1 MARHPRTPFIPG
13 YGEPM
18 QLWQR
23 LRDPIS
29 TAAGSAQAMLEH
41 GVDLFYPPQCAICR
55 MDCAGPILL
64 CDDCRQAVIDRRPAC
79 PRCAA
84 DVPAMV
90 DGETFCPQCRKPAPR
105 FQAAVRLG
113 RYEGALRSSIL
124 QIKHE
129 SAQPLA
135 EALARLFVA
144 ERAGE
149 LAALQFDVVVPIPM
163 HWARRIWRGVNNPD
177 ALARRVATRLA
188 IPAAGHLLRRRRRT
202 RPQTGL
208 TRNWRLVNVRG
219 AFQVGRSDDLPGARV
234 LIVDDVMTTG
244 ATANEAARVLRQA
257 GASFIAVA
265 VLARADGLG

>member
-1 MARHPRTPFIPG
+1 
-13 YGEPM
+13 M

-23 LRDPIS
+23 IRDPLSI
-29 TAAGSAQAMLEH
+29 AADSAQTMLEH
-41 GVDLFYPPQCAICR
+41 GVDLFYPPQCALCR
-55 MDCAGPILL
+55 ADCAGPILL
-64 CDDCRQAVIDRRPAC
+64 CENCRRTMIDRRPAC

-84 DVPAMV
+84 DVPTAIE
-90 DGETFCPQCRKPAPR
+90 GESSCPQCRKPAPR

-113 RYEGALRSSIL
+113 RYEGALRSAIL
-124 QIKHE
+124 AIKRE

-135 EALARLFVA
+135 EALARQFVA
-144 ERAGE
+144 ERGAE
-149 LAALQFDVVVPIPM
+149 LAALQFDAVVPIPM

-177 ALARRVATRLA
+177 TLARHLARRLD
-188 IPAAGHLLRRRRRT
+188 IPPAPHLLKRRRRT

-208 TRNWRLVNVRG
+208 SRNWRLVNVRG
-219 AFQVGRSDDLPGARV
+219 AFQVNLHSDLPGARV

-257 GASFIAVA
+257 GAAFVGVA

>member
-1 MARHPRTPFIPG
+1 MALTG
-13 YGEPM
+13 YDRSM

-55 MDCAGPILL
+55 TDCAGPILL
-64 CDDCRQAVIDRRPAC
+64 CEKCSQTVVDRRPAC

-84 DVPAMV
+84 DVPAIV
-90 DGETFCPQCRKPAPR
+90 DGEASCPQCRKPAPR

-113 RYEGALRSSIL
+113 RYEGPLRSSIL

-135 EALARLFVA
+135 ETLARLFVA
-144 ERAGE
+144 ERGAD
-149 LAALQFDVVVPIPM
+149 LAALKLDVVVPIPM

-188 IPAAGHLLRRRRRT
+188 IPAAPHLLRRRRRT

-219 AFQVGRSDDLPGARV
+219 AFQAGRSNELPGARV

-244 ATANEAARVLRQA
+244 ATASEAARVLRQA
-257 GASFIAVA
+257 GAAFVAVA